1 MRKLKFQYLEQN
13 AKDKYVKSIVSD
25 IDDAPIVTAEENKD
39 LARTNEEKKEK
50 LKFAKG
56 RLNEVQNNIRLLG
69 PMVEQGV
76 HCQTKNSNDMSA
88 DYVFED
94 YQRVKEATD
103 RAALLSQKIIDART
117 ALILLRQTHPKPR
130 LTIPLAEQKLQDQVE
145 EMQMLN
151 DQVQDI
157 KQRAKAEKGRVKTGT
172 VDVENLRLQA
182 AEAEKAVKSA
192 QLDEDDSRL
201 VPLYDWW
208 VQPVLIFV
216 ACFLI
221 MVFRYTASL
230 ALHRSISNL
239 DDSHSVSEN
248 ELQLTYKIDIPP
260 PSPPHHVIIAL
271 IFAPD
276 TRKLAAAQVSG
287 LDELGVD
294 AGDVIDAH
302 VQVDDPHG
310 LIAALL
316 ARARAAALA

>member
-1 MRKLKFQYLEQN
+1 M
-13 AKDKYVKSIVSD
+13 
-25 IDDAPIVTAEENKD
+25 
-39 LARTNEEKKEK
+39 
-50 LKFAKG
+50 
-56 RLNEVQNNIRLLG
+56 NEVQSNIRLLG

-76 HCQTKNSNDMSA
+76 HCKTSNLSGISA
-88 DYVFED
+88 DHASED

-157 KQRAKAEKGRVKTGT
+157 KQKAKTEKGRVKTGT

-208 VQPVLIFV
+208 VHSFIPVAFLLIT
-216 ACFLI
+216 LY
-221 MVFRYTASL
+221 RYTASL
-230 ALHRSISNL
+230 ALHRSITNL
-239 DDSHSVSEN
+239 ENSHSVSEN
-248 ELQLTYKIDIPP
+248 ELQLTYKIDMPS
-260 PSPPHHVIIAL
+260 PSPPHHIVIAL

-287 LDELGVD
+287 LDELGVE

>member
-1 MRKLKFQYLEQN
+1 
-13 AKDKYVKSIVSD
+13 
-25 IDDAPIVTAEENKD
+25 
-39 LARTNEEKKEK
+39 
-50 LKFAKG
+50 
-56 RLNEVQNNIRLLG
+56 
-69 PMVEQGV
+69 
-76 HCQTKNSNDMSA
+76 
-88 DYVFED
+88 
-94 YQRVKEATD
+94 
-103 RAALLSQKIIDART
+103 
-117 ALILLRQTHPKPR
+117 
-130 LTIPLAEQKLQDQVE
+130 
-145 EMQMLN
+145 MLN

-157 KQRAKAEKGRVKTGT
+157 KQKAKTEKGRVKTGT

-208 VQPVLIFV
+208 VHSFIPVAFLLIT
-216 ACFLI
+216 LY
-221 MVFRYTASL
+221 RYTASL
-230 ALHRSISNL
+230 ALHRSITNL
-239 DDSHSVSEN
+239 ENSHSVSEN
-248 ELQLTYKIDIPP
+248 ELQLTYKIDMPS
-260 PSPPHHVIIAL
+260 PSPPHHIVIAL

-287 LDELGVD
+287 LDELGVE